1 MSGTNVMKMRHL
13 G

>member
-1 MSGTNVMKMRHL
+1 MSGTKVMKMRHL